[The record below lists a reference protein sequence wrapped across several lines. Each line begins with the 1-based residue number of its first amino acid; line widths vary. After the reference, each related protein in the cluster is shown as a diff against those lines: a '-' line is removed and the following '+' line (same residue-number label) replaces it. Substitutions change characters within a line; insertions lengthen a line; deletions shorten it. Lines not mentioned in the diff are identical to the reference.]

1 MNNTMQA
8 EDRCE
13 QHHCMHES
21 QFNQHRHRDRDSDRD
36 RFETEAKTETE
47 TYTETESETY
57 IAIVWLTA

>member
-8 EDRCE
+8 EDRCD

-21 QFNQHRHRDRDSDRD
+21 QFNQHRHRDSDRD
-36 RFETEAKTETE
+36 RYETEAKTETD

-57 IAIVWLTA
+57 IAIVWLIT